1 MVLFALEYVVDSSP
15 DSLVLFRGIGY
26 EVMILF
32 ITGLQFIP
40 KFVYRLT
47 SDEAMVETDSLTHSS
62 ELSVAEASKASY
74 SMTSMSANMSVNPHL
89 RKSSALINNN
99 RKSRLG

>member
-1 MVLFALEYVVDSSP
+1 MFALEYVVDSSP

-32 ITGLQFIP
+32 IIALQFIP

-62 ELSVAEASKASY
+62 ELSAAEGSKASY

-89 RKSSALINNN
+89 RKSSALISNN
-99 RKSRLG
+99 RKSRQG